1 MLTSL
6 LLAVSDPE
14 QPEPSESTPREVREN
29 TGDVVDGGPASPSN
43 VSLLGKALQYRQRWG
58 DAECS

>member
-43 VSLLGKALQYRQRWG
+43 VSPARQGPAVSAAVGRR
-58 DAECS
+58 